1 MAGHLTLSFR
11 LMETR
16 NLSDVFIRMSD
27 SYPGP
32 GHRRQ
37 FGEQSALTSTSPS
50 NGIIEASTSGA
61 SCNQKDRQEKESGMR
76 YMVPRSN
83 HDSNERGDLDY
94 ARFRKRALFNRSL
107 RPLRLRVDTS
117 RIEAC

>member
-37 FGEQSALTSTSPS
+37 FGEH
-50 NGIIEASTSGA
+50 GIIEASTSGA
-61 SCNQKDRQEKESGMR
+61 SCNPKKIDRKKESGIR
-76 YMVPRSN
+76 YMVPSSN

-94 ARFRKRALFNRSL
+94 GRFRKRALFNRSL
-107 RPLRLRVDTS
+107 RPLRLRVDNS
-117 RIEAC
+117 HIEAC